1 MHQEKIILGVDAS
14 TNQRIVRLVLT
25 KDYDQTV
32 DDFFEEARDLFSGEE
47 RHIMQGA
54 IHVYMREKNIPK
66 ETKSARKRA
75 NKKYEP
81 FLVFCKLNRSNV
93 YWFNRNNA

>member
-25 KDYDQTV
+25 KEGDQTV

-54 IHVYMREKNIPK
+54 IHVYIREPNIPK
-66 ETKSARKRA
+66 EIKSAIPT
-75 NKKYEP
+75 KKS
-81 FLVFCKLNRSNV
+81 KSDRGG
-93 YWFNRNNA
+93 